1 MTLRSLSA
9 QQQMPRA
16 IPEKITTSQD
26 TLLQKACTAMEAKYL
41 SETEQDIIHIINI
54 MRLDPPGFIEK
65 VVKSYPEL
73 VNEPEMRNSTYYKS
87 LLQDLA
93 AARPMQPLIPDEPLF
108 KSARCHAVQSGQ
120 TGYVGHGRS
129 KPCNESM
136 NFEGE
141 CCQYGVKNALG
152 VVMELLIDEG
162 IQSLGHRKILMGN
175 YTHIG
180 VAMRPHKTYSVNTVL
195 DLGNVRKTASQ
206 PSNNKP
212 SSLNKE
218 GYTYIKR

>member
-1 MTLRSLSA
+1 MHSLARPIFLFSLSMSLRSLSA

-93 AARPMQPLIPDEPLF
+93 AAMPFSPDKPDTL
-108 KSARCHAVQSGQ
+108 V
-120 TGYVGHGRS
+120 TGDQNHV
-129 KPCNESM
+129 M
-136 NFEGE
+136 N
-141 CCQYGVKNALG
+141 
-152 VVMELLIDEG
+152 
-162 IQSLGHRKILMGN
+162 R
-175 YTHIG
+175 
-180 VAMRPHKTYSVNTVL
+180 
-195 DLGNVRKTASQ
+195 
-206 PSNNKP
+206 
-212 SSLNKE
+212 
-218 GYTYIKR
+218 